1 MLRLGL
7 QLTLRSGREALVRL
21 AVTTVAV
28 AIGVALLL
36 GVLAEFHAFQAQ
48 SNQPC
53 WSCTTGSPVPATLP
67 AQGELWNDSV
77 DFYQGQTLAR
87 LDVAALGADAP
98 APPGISKLPAAGQYY
113 ASPALA
119 ALLRSVPA
127 DQLGDRFPG
136 TMIGTIGDAGLTGPG
151 QLAVY
156 IGYTPK
162 AMAVFSGHTSAKA
175 LNAIGGTRWVTSIAT
190 APAREAFTPFFRYA
204 FGVGVLAVLF
214 PMLVLISTATRLAA
228 SRREERFAAL
238 RLVGGTPAD
247 IRKIAAVE
255 SVVSAFC
262 GTLLG
267 IALWLLVRPLV
278 ADGAPIGTQYFS
290 STVTPAG
297 WEFAALVL
305 SVPVIALVAALIS
318 LRQVQISP
326 LGVSLRATPQPPTF
340 WRLAVLLLGVALYV
354 YGLSTTTKQGIAAA
368 TYFGLILTMVGL
380 VIAGPW
386 FTSATARLFGAVS
399 RGAAPLLASRR
410 LADNPQAAFRSVTG
424 LVLAVFLGT
433 IVGTLVP
440 AVNATEA
447 SPTNNSL
454 GNVLL
459 DQVGLSGPAGAKLL
473 GGLHGIGGATVYP
486 FYSPITPAEAATGP
500 SGGAGEAG
508 GTGSVGGTVGK
519 GGAGGTVGAGGP
531 VGAGGVGGTG
541 GAGGTGG
548 GGTGRAGGT
557 GGAGRNGGTGG
568 TGSVHVAQGNG
579 NFAPGNG
586 LIGGLTVVSCA
597 VLRDLAA
604 FGQCAA
610 GVAAV
615 QTFDGSMFGDNP
627 LYDTQPFVGASTL
640 AYPFKLAGLP
650 LQAVLV
656 KVNSPA
662 TLERVRTYL
671 AVNGPPQVSAGPG
684 LAPTPPRTFG
694 ETLDIRLQRAATL
707 ENLVYAAVA
716 LTLIVAGCS
725 LAVAVGGGLVD
736 RKRPFT
742 LLRVSGTGVEVLSGV
757 VLLEAAV
764 PLVAATL
771 IAAGIAYGTSVLAFV
786 RLAPAGTPIPQL
798 GHDYYGLMGVG
809 LVLAFGVIAVTLPL
823 LGRMTAPGNVR
834 FE

>member
-21 AVTTVAV
+21 LVTTVAV
-28 AIGVALLL
+28 AVGVALLL

-53 WSCTTGSPVPATLP
+53 WSCTTGSPVPARLP
-67 AQGELWNDSV
+67 ARGELWSDSV
-77 DFYQGQTLAR
+77 DFFRGQTLTR

-98 APPGISKLPAAGQYY
+98 VPPGISKLPAAGQYY

-119 ALLRSVPA
+119 ALLRTVPA

-162 AMAVFSGHTSAKA
+162 AMAVFIGYTPPKA

-247 IRKIAAVE
+247 IRTIAAVE
-255 SVVSAFC
+255 SVVSSFFGAV
-262 GTLLG
+262 LG
-267 IALWLLVRPLV
+267 IAVWLLVRPLV
-278 ADGAPIGTQYFS
+278 AGGALIGTQYFS
-290 STVTPAG
+290 STVTPTG
-297 WEFAALVL
+297 WEYAGIVVG
-305 SVPVIALVAALIS
+305 VPLTAMVAALIS
-318 LRQVQISP
+318 LCRVQVSP
-326 LGVSLRATPQPPTF
+326 LAVSRRATPKPPTF
-340 WRLAVLLLGVALYV
+340 WRLILLVLGVALYV
-354 YGLSTTTKQGIAAA
+354 YGLTTTTKQGIAAA
-368 TYFGLILTMVGL
+368 TYFGLLLTMAGL

-399 RGAAPLLASRR
+399 RGAGPLLASRR
-410 LADNPQAAFRSVTG
+410 LADNPKAAFRSVTG

-447 SPTNNSL
+447 TPTNNSL

-459 DQVGLSGPAGAKLL
+459 DQVGLFGPAAAKLL
-473 GGLHGIGGATVYP
+473 SGLDAIGGATVYP
-486 FYSPITPAEAATGP
+486 FYLAGTPANAGNGP
-500 SGGAGEAG
+500 S
-508 GTGSVGGTVGK
+508 
-519 GGAGGTVGAGGP
+519 
-531 VGAGGVGGTG
+531 GGTG
-541 GAGGTGG
+541 GAAGNDGT
-548 GGTGRAGGT
+548 AGSG
-557 GGAGRNGGTGG
+557 
-568 TGSVHVAQGNG
+568 GNG
-579 NFAPGNG
+579 RVPLGPGNG
-586 LIGGLTVVSCA
+586 LIGGVYPVVSCG
-597 VLRDLAA
+597 VMRDLAVL
-604 FGQCAA
+604 GRCAP
-610 GVAAV
+610 GLAAV
-615 QTFDGSMFGDNP
+615 KTDDGSMFSDNP
-627 LYDTQPFVGASTL
+627 MFNTQPFVSASDS
-640 AYPFKLAGLP
+640 AYSGKLSDLP

-656 KVNSPA
+656 RVNSPA

-671 AVNGPPQVSAGPG
+671 AVNAPPKVSDGPG
-684 LAPTPPRTFG
+684 SAPTPPRTFG

-742 LLRVSGTGVEVLSGV
+742 LLRVSGTGVDVLSGV
-757 VLLEAAV
+757 VLMEAVV

-786 RLAPAGTPIPQL
+786 RLAPAGTAIPQL
-798 GHDYYGLMGVG
+798 GHDYYGLMGAG
-809 LVLAFGVIAVTLPL
+809 LVVAFGVIAATLPL
-823 LGRMTAPGNVR
+823 LRPMTRPGNVR